1 MEPIALTV
9 TDTTK
14 ATGLGKT
21 TTYKLIRDGKLTA
34 VKVGRRTLVT
44 LASIKALLDGGA
56 S

>member
-9 TDTTK
+9 RDTTK
-14 ATGLGKT
+14 VTGFGKT
-21 TTYKLIRDGKLTA
+21 TTYKLISEGKLTS

-44 LASIKALLDGGA
+44 VASIKALIGGGA